1 MKMAPAKQNG
11 TTALLPLLRKTISTR
26 SKASTVSQNQN
37 TDDQQQPLQRGK
49 RKADV
54 SPLKYDR
61 GVKRSALCNLTNA
74 VNVPSTTESDS
85 DAAGGGFK
93 GGLKLQQNNGAT
105 GKTGLLQVPS
115 NIVNNAAQK
124 KTAGKTMT
132 TVTEVFTKPDP
143 DGPKTRAATK
153 ILTRAAS
160 RQKLDTGSSKPTTA
174 TRAKTSTNQTASSIG
189 HALKDQ
195 LSAMTTTIVKPKEI
209 DGSKLAPSQAAQQGK
224 PKRRISNEFEKTED
238 SLYVS
243 ALEDITSSG
252 SLRLSDNFGSRTA
265 TPKDSTKD
273 ASSPSTASPKKR
285 TPEGVEDYDLA
296 NWNDVFQVSHYAHEI
311 FQYQKDRE
319 PSFAIPDYMTRQP
332 HISKWMRALLV
343 DWMVE
348 IQESFELNHETL
360 YLAVKIVDIYLSRME
375 IQKDSLQLLGA
386 AALFIAAKYDER
398 VPPTVDDF
406 HYICDGAYQRREM
419 ILMEMTVFKTIG
431 YDLGIPLSY
440 RFLRRYARVN
450 RIDMPVLTLARYI
463 LEFSLMDYAIVQL
476 RDSKLACAALFIA
489 MRMNN
494 MPGWNKTLEFY
505 SGYKVEDFAAIVVLL
520 NNIMTRKPKESLNT
534 VRHKYSHELFFE
546 SAKKPFI
553 TDLRVLFDTTGLEL
567 SAIQQLQVPTSS
579 LSMTVTGSSSS
590 NGRTGTGTTTA
601 V

>member
-1 MKMAPAKQNG
+1 MAPAKQNG
-11 TTALLPLLRKTISTR
+11 TTAALLPLIRKTISTR
-26 SKASTVSQNQN
+26 SKATTVSQNQN
-37 TDDQQQPLQRGK
+37 TDDAQQQPLQRGK

-74 VNVPSTTESDS
+74 ANVPTTESDS
-85 DAAGGGFK
+85 DAGGFK
-93 GGLKLQQNNGAT
+93 GLKVQNVNGAT
-105 GKTGLLQVPS
+105 GKATTALLQVAS
-115 NIVNNAAQK
+115 NIGNNK
-124 KTAGKTMT
+124 KTAK

-160 RQKLDTGSSKPTTA
+160 RQKLDTGSSKPTATKTKTLTA
-174 TRAKTSTNQTASSIG
+174 SIG

-195 LSAMTTTIVKPKEI
+195 LSAMTTTIVKPKEMTA
-209 DGSKLAPSQAAQQGK
+209 DGGAKLAATSQAAQQGK

-252 SLRLSDNFGSRTA
+252 FGQGCQPVDGIA
-265 TPKDSTKD
+265 T
-273 ASSPSTASPKKR
+273 KR
-285 TPEGVEDYDLA
+285 TPDGVEDYDLV

-319 PSFAIPDYMTRQP
+319 PTFAIPDYMTRQP

-476 RDSKLACAALFIA
+476 SDSKLACAALFIA

-505 SGYKVEDFAAIVVLL
+505 SGYKIEDFAAIAVLL

-553 TDLRVLFDTTGLEL
+553 ADLRVLFDTTGLEL
-567 SAIQQLQVPTSS
+567 TAIQQLQVPASS
-579 LSMTVTGSSSS
+579 LSMTATVSSGARSA
-590 NGRTGTGTTTA
+590 GTTTA

>member
-11 TTALLPLLRKTISTR
+11 TTAALLPLIRKTISTR
-26 SKASTVSQNQN
+26 SKATTVSQNQN
-37 TDDQQQPLQRGK
+37 TDDAQQQPLQRGK

-74 VNVPSTTESDS
+74 ANVPTTESDS
-85 DAAGGGFK
+85 DAGGFK
-93 GGLKLQQNNGAT
+93 GLKVQNVNGAT
-105 GKTGLLQVPS
+105 GKVTGLLQVAS
-115 NIVNNAAQK
+115 NIGNNK
-124 KTAGKTMT
+124 KTAK

-160 RQKLDTGSSKPTTA
+160 RQKLDTGSSKPTATKTKTLTA
-174 TRAKTSTNQTASSIG
+174 SIG

-195 LSAMTTTIVKPKEI
+195 LSAMTTTIVKPKEMTA
-209 DGSKLAPSQAAQQGK
+209 DGGAKLAATSQAAQQGK

-252 SLRLSDNFGSRTA
+252 SLRLSDNFGSRSA
-265 TPKDSTKD
+265 TPKDSAKG
-273 ASSPSTASPKKR
+273 ASPSTGSPQKR
-285 TPEGVEDYDLA
+285 TPDGVEDYDLV

-319 PSFAIPDYMTRQP
+319 PTFAIPDYMTRQP

-476 RDSKLACAALFIA
+476 SDSKLACAALFIA

-505 SGYKVEDFAAIVVLL
+505 SGYKIEDFAAIAVLL

-553 TDLRVLFDTTGLEL
+553 TDLRVLFDTTGLDL
-567 SAIQQLQVPTSS
+567 TAIQQLQVPASS
-579 LSMTVTGSSSS
+579 LSMTATVSGSSSARS
-590 NGRTGTGTTTA
+590 AGTTTA

>member
-1 MKMAPAKQNG
+1 MAPAKQNG

-74 VNVPSTTESDS
+74 VNVPTTESDS

-115 NIVNNAAQK
+115 NIVNNGAQK
-124 KTAGKTMT
+124 KTAGKMT
-132 TVTEVFTKPDP
+132 AVTEVFTKPDP

-174 TRAKTSTNQTASSIG
+174 TRAKTSTNQTSTSIG

-265 TPKDSTKD
+265 TPKDSAKD
-273 ASSPSTASPKKR
+273 ASSPSTVSPKKR

-319 PSFAIPDYMTRQP
+319 PSFAIPDYMTKQP

-505 SGYKVEDFAAIVVLL
+505 SGYKIEDFAAIVVLL

-590 NGRTGTGTTTA
+590 SSNGRTGTGTTTA

>member
-11 TTALLPLLRKTISTR
+11 STTAALLPLLRKTISTR

-37 TDDQQQPLQRGK
+37 TDDSQQPLARGK
-49 RKADV
+49 RKADI

-74 VNVPSTTESDS
+74 ANVPTTESDS
-85 DAAGGGFK
+85 DAIGGGVFK
-93 GGLKLQQNNGAT
+93 GGLKLQSNNG
-105 GKTGLLQVPS
+105 GKTAQLQVPS
-115 NIVNNAAQK
+115 NIGNNNNK
-124 KTAGKTMT
+124 KTAPTGGKTT
-132 TVTEVFTKPDP
+132 TVTVTEVFTKPDP

-160 RQKLDTGSSKPTTA
+160 RQQIGGSKPSSGA
-174 TRAKTSTNQTASSIG
+174 RSKTASVG
-189 HALKDQ
+189 QALKDQ
-195 LSAMTTTIVKPKEI
+195 ISAVTTTIIKPKDY
-209 DGSKLAPSQAAQQGK
+209 DGCKLAPSQTAVGQQQGK

-252 SLRLSDNFGSRTA
+252 SLRLSDNFGSRSG
-265 TPKDSTKD
+265 TPKDSSKIL
-273 ASSPSTASPKKR
+273 AESPSSSASPRKR
-285 TPEGVEDYDLA
+285 TPDGVEDYDLA

-319 PSFAIPDYMTRQP
+319 VQFAIADYMTRQP

-360 YLAVKIVDIYLSRME
+360 YLAVKIVDIYLSKME

-494 MPGWNKTLEFY
+494 MPGWNATLEFY
-505 SGYKVEDFAAIVVLL
+505 SGYKIEDFAAIAVLL

-553 TDLRVLFDTTGLEL
+553 ADLRVLFDTTGLEL
-567 SAIQQLQVPTSS
+567 TAIQQLQVPASS
-579 LSMTVTGSSSS
+579 LSMSTTTSAT
-590 NGRTGTGTTTA
+590 RAATGTTTA

>member
-1 MKMAPAKQNG
+1 MAPAKQNG

-74 VNVPSTTESDS
+74 ANVPTTESDS
-85 DAAGGGFK
+85 DAAGVGGFK
-93 GGLKLQQNNGAT
+93 GGLKLQNNDAAT

-115 NIVNNAAQK
+115 NIGNNQK
-124 KTAGKTMT
+124 KTAGKTT
-132 TVTEVFTKPDP
+132 VTVTEVFTKPDP

-160 RQKLDTGSSKPTTA
+160 RQKLDTGSSKPTAAA
-174 TRAKTSTNQTASSIG
+174 TRAKTTIQTSAASIG

-209 DGSKLAPSQAAQQGK
+209 DGSKMAPYQAAQQGK

-252 SLRLSDNFGSRTA
+252 SLRLSENFGSRTA
-265 TPKDSTKD
+265 TPKESAKVV
-273 ASSPSTASPKKR
+273 SSPSTASPQKR

-319 PSFAIPDYMTRQP
+319 PTFAIPDYMPRQP

-546 SAKKPFI
+546 SAKKTFI
-553 TDLRVLFDTTGLEL
+553 TDLRVLFETTGLEL
-567 SAIQQLQVPTSS
+567 ATIQQLKVPASS
-579 LSMTVTGSSSS
+579 LSMTVSSTS
-590 NGRTGTGTTTA
+590 GRTGTGTTTA